1 MSKKMNYTTRTTEW
15 IKQIQKRV
23 KALEHEV
30 EDLRDQNDAR
40 KAETMTY
47 GRIPQ
52 EGNRWG
58 YRVEWLSHPQLSAED
73 REKWV
78 QMMANEICRFGEIPE
93 RKSESHRPDRMTLTL
108 IIEEPEDDVR
118 RRLPAAR

>member
-1 MSKKMNYTTRTTEW
+1 MAVEAGQMSSIYRHGMYGGLTPMQRL
-15 IKQIQKRV
+15 
-23 KALEHEV
+23 ALERE
-30 EDLRDQNDAR
+30 R

-58 YRVEWLSHPQLSAED
+58 YRVEWLSHPQLSAEA
-73 REKWV
+73 REKAV

-108 IIEEPEDDVR
+108 IIEEPEDDE
-118 RRLPAAR
+118 